1 MHGKGGQKHTTKKVG
16 TATAETSARQRNKA
30 RQRPRE
36 RTAKNKC
43 TAKAHTS
50 AVLGNYAVCLAVP
63 HGKGAF
69 AVRHPFAVR
78 ISPFSNFFNFCFILF
93 ITYVYFSISFI
104 FC

>member
-1 MHGKGGQKHTTKKVG
+1 M
-16 TATAETSARQRNKA
+16 SARQRNKA

-36 RTAKNKC
+36 RTAKNTR

-50 AVLGNYAVCLAVP
+50 AVLGSYAVYHTIP

-69 AVRHPFAVR
+69 AVRHSFAVR
-78 ISPFSNFFNFCFILF
+78 ISPFSKKKKFCFILF
-93 ITYVYFSISFI
+93 TTYVYFSISFI